1 LPTSSPPKGSST
13 PPDWDGPLGIIL
25 DAVAECQAQLH
36 DDKPGLLDKIRAE
49 LEGPALLK
57 AMYDI
62 GYFPPKTAPDVT
74 P

>member
-1 LPTSSPPKGSST
+1 M

-36 DDKPGLLDKIRAE
+36 DGKPGAQDKIRAE
-49 LEGPALLK
+49 LEAPALLQ
-57 AMYDI
+57 AMFDI
-62 GYFPPKTAPDVT
+62 GYFPPKTPPDVT

>member
-1 LPTSSPPKGSST
+1 ML
-13 PPDWDGPLGIIL
+13 PDWDGPLGVIL

-36 DDKPGLLDKIRAE
+36 DDKPGASDKIRAE
-49 LEGPALLK
+49 LEAPALLR

-62 GYFPPKTAPDVT
+62 GYFPPRNPPSAT

>member
-1 LPTSSPPKGSST
+1 LPTSSPPKDSST

-36 DDKPGLLDKIRAE
+36 DDKLGVLATIRAE
-49 LEGPALLK
+49 MEAPALLR
-57 AMYDI
+57 AMFDI
-62 GYFPPKTAPDVT
+62 GYFPPRTPPDTT